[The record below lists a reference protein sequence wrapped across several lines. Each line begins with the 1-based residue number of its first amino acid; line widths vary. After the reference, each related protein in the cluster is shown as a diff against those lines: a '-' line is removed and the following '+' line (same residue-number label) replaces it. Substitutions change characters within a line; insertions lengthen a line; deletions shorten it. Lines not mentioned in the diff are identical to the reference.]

1 MDDFE
6 WTEPRE
12 LAAQL
17 LADGRL
23 SDWEIAEKCGICRAT
38 LYNWRQAPAFAQRV
52 AEHLAVFRDEV
63 HRRGLASRDRR
74 VRRQNDHWN
83 RLQTVIEN
91 RAEEYA
97 RALDKHRAD
106 PKGNPPI
113 HPAALTGLLVW
124 TEDGW
129 EVDTALLKELRAL
142 EQHAAK
148 ELGQWSEKHEFDF
161 SNLSDE
167 EIIARAASALGRSGA
182 AGSEPA

>member
-1 MDDFE
+1 MDYFE
-6 WTEPRE
+6 WTEQRE

-38 LYNWRQAPAFAQRV
+38 LYNWRQAPEFARRV
-52 AEHLAVFRDEV
+52 TEHLAVFRDEV

-74 VRRQNDHWN
+74 VKRQNDHWN
-83 RLQTVIEN
+83 RLQAVIEK
-91 RAEEYA
+91 RADEYA
-97 RALDKHRAD
+97 KAHEKHTTD

-129 EVDTALLKELRAL
+129 EVDTALLRELRAL

-167 EIIARAASALGRSGA
+167 EIIARAASIVGGG
-182 AGSEPA
+182 GSPGSDPA